1 MAKAA
6 KKKTA
11 KKTTKKTAKKTT
23 NKPPKAE
30 LALAA
35 AEEMVSKSEA
45 FDAIV
50 VKRKEIGKL
59 SVKKEW
65 CKLAFKAARDQYKK
79 AVDELLGMVDDSE
92 MPLFDQAKDSAA
104 GEGQKDT
111 DSAENQGK
119 ENGAPGEKGKAKGSV
134 DPKDG
139 KGGKEEGAG
148 EASAQ
153 GAGEDKGKDGK
164 GGKEEGSG
172 EASAQGAGEDKGKD
186 GKGGKEEG
194 SVDPKD
200 GKGGSAAAAKAK
212 KKKAKRQRSPKDLQ
226 DEK

>member
-164 GGKEEGSG
+164 GGKEEGS
-172 EASAQGAGEDKGKD
+172 
-186 GKGGKEEG
+186 
-194 SVDPKD
+194 VDPKD